1 MRCRSPARVLA
12 VPLLTGV
19 VLRWRFS
26 QTMSGGEC
34 HGMPSS
40 LHGLIPSVTRL
51 ASGGALATNAIDSG
65 RPSPR
70 RAALSVYLHEARRA
84 GEEADAGNS
93 HLLVVLV
100 RVLVPERGLVLAGR
114 ALSHH
119 GSLLLPYNP
128 LYPACGG
135 MTSTCQDVRAWQ
147 LSSPSSIAV
156 STLHSGTAPI
166 ETHCRRILF
175 PCLCAGARTCSKLS
189 LTRSL
194 SRPCVKCRQG
204 HASYSCSIGFGPW
217 PARRRRVGCPNSCS
231 RCVRT
236 LSEDV
241 GSFFTKCQEWGT

>member
-1 MRCRSPARVLA
+1 VRCRSPARVLA

-26 QTMSGGEC
+26 QTMSGG
-34 HGMPSS
+34 
-40 LHGLIPSVTRL
+40 GLIPSVTRL

-70 RAALSVYLHEARRA
+70 RAALSVYLYEARRA

-119 GSLLLPYNP
+119 GSLLLPCNP

-147 LSSPSSIAV
+147 LSSPSSREPGV
-156 STLHSGTAPI
+156 
-166 ETHCRRILF
+166 
-175 PCLCAGARTCSKLS
+175 
-189 LTRSL
+189 
-194 SRPCVKCRQG
+194 
-204 HASYSCSIGFGPW
+204 
-217 PARRRRVGCPNSCS
+217 
-231 RCVRT
+231 
-236 LSEDV
+236 
-241 GSFFTKCQEWGT
+241 